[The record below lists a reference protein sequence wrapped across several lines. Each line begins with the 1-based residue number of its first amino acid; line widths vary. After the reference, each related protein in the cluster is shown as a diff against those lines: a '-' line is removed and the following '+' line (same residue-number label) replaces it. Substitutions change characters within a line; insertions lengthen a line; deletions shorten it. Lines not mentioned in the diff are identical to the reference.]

1 MFSIKGELK
10 PFRGRIAYVSS
21 DNLGSEEVGGFKIG
35 PAANLK
41 CRECMGLSHDLETKV
56 LCKNIFNITA
66 KISKIAGNFL

>member
-10 PFRGRIAYVSS
+10 PFRGTIAYVSG
-21 DNLGSEEVGGFKIG
+21 DNLGSQEVGGFKIG

-56 LCKNIFNITA
+56 LFKIVFNITA
-66 KISKIAGNFL
+66 KVSTIARNFL